1 MDHPSYHNL
10 GDHTEAVQVDFDPQ
24 RISYADLLAVFWD
37 SHRPTSQSRSR
48 QYLHAIFTHDDQ
60 QEQQA
65 LESKATAEHNLGRAV
80 RTEVLPLRSFTRAE
94 DYHQKYMLKRDGAL
108 MRELSKI
115 FPDHRDLV
123 DSTAAARLNAYLG
136 GYGNQAQFDRE
147 IDSLGLSL
155 ENRKKVENLVCG
167 KGLFN

>member
-1 MDHPSYHNL
+1 MDHPSYHNI

-24 RISYADLLAVFWD
+24 RISYSDLLAAFWQ

-60 QEQQA
+60 QAQQA
-65 LESKATAEHNLGRAV
+65 LASKAAVEHSLDRPV

-94 DYHQKYMLKRDGAL
+94 DYHQKYMLKRDEAL
-108 MRELSKI
+108 MRELSRI

-136 GYGNQAQFDRE
+136 GYGSQAQFERE
-147 IDSLGLSL
+147 IDSLGLSP
-155 ENRKKVENLVCG
+155 ENRAKVTNLVCG

>member
-1 MDHPSYHNL
+1 MDHPSYHNI
-10 GDHTEAVQVDFDPQ
+10 GDHTEAVQVDFDPR
-24 RISYADLLAVFWD
+24 RISYPDLLAVFWN

-65 LESKATAEHNLGRAV
+65 LESKAATEHNLGLTV

-94 DYHQKYMLKRDGAL
+94 DYHQKYMLKRDEAL
-108 MRELSKI
+108 MRELSRI
-115 FPDHRDLV
+115 YPDHRDLV
-123 DSTAAARLNAYLG
+123 DSTTAARLNAYLG
-136 GYGNQAQFDRE
+136 GYGNQAQLDRE
-147 IDSLGLSL
+147 IDSLGLGP
-155 ENRKKVENLVCG
+155 ENRAKVENLVCG